1 MFKNIGIVL
10 QKEYLT
16 RVRQK
21 TFIIATLLTP
31 IGFILL
37 GVLPALIASWS
48 SDTDKMTIWVIDEK
62 KLLDSHFES
71 MNTSDI
77 QYKTANYSLA
87 EGKSQIKNKEDEAI
101 LVIPESFEPK
111 TLNVTLYSSKSLSI
125 SLLGKI
131 KSQLKNQ
138 VSEYKLNQ
146 ANISKEQKELLNF
159 NLDVN
164 TVKILDEGEEK
175 TSAIL
180 AVGIGYIMAIL
191 IYMFL
196 LMYGSMVMRGV
207 VEEKSNRIMEI
218 IVSTVKPIDLMIGKI
233 LGIALVG
240 LTQFSIWVITILL
253 FNLILS
259 FFISTEVTINEQQG
273 ITKSEMQNIMNEVYF
288 AINSFKISLIFHFI
302 FYFLGGYILYG
313 SLFAAIG
320 AMIDNESDAQQ
331 LSLVV
336 IFPVLIPILL
346 IGNFIQNPNGS
357 LAIFMS
363 IFPLFSSITMM
374 IRLAATDVPWFQ
386 LVLSQILLI
395 VGVIGLG
402 WLSARIFRV
411 GILLY
416 GKKYSFKDAI
426 KWVFYKNG

>member
-1 MFKNIGIVL
+1 MLKNIGIVL
-10 QKEYLT
+10 QKEYLI

-21 TFIIATLLTP
+21 TFILSTILTP

-37 GVLPALIASWS
+37 VTLPALITAWS
-48 SDTDKMTIWVIDEK
+48 NDIERVTVWVIDEK
-62 KLLDSHFES
+62 KLLEPYLQTLQNSE
-71 MNTSDI
+71 I
-77 QYKTANYSLA
+77 QYKTTHNDLSKSKSL
-87 EGKSQIKNKEDEAI
+87 IKDREDEAV
-101 LVIPESFEPK
+101 LVIPESFDPK
-111 TLNVTLYSSKSLSI
+111 TLNVTLYSSQSFSI
-125 SLLGKI
+125 GLITKI
-131 KSQLKNQ
+131 KTQLKT
-138 VSEYKLNQ
+138 VISEYKLNQ

-159 NLDVN
+159 TLDVN
-164 TVKILDEGEEK
+164 TVKILEEGEEK
-175 TSAIL
+175 TSAFL
-180 AVGIGYIMAIL
+180 AVGIGYVMALL

-218 IVSTVKPIDLMIGKI
+218 IVSAVKPIELMIGKI

-240 LTQFSIWVITILL
+240 LTQFSIWVVTILV

-259 FFISTEVTINEQQG
+259 FFVTSNIEMNSPQEL
-273 ITKSEMQNIMNEVYF
+273 TKSEIQNMMNEIYV
-288 AINSFKISLIFHFI
+288 AMNSFKISLIFHFI

-331 LSLVV
+331 LSLIVV
-336 IFPVLIPILL
+336 FPVLIPILL
-346 IGNFIQNPNGS
+346 MGNFIQNPNGT
-357 LAIFMS
+357 LAVFMS

-374 IRLAATDVPWFQ
+374 IRLASTDVPWLQ
-386 LVLSQILLI
+386 LLLSQFLLI
-395 VGVIGLG
+395 LGVIGLG

-416 GKKYSFKDAI
+416 GKKYTIKDAI
-426 KWVFYKNG
+426 KWIFYQNG

>member
-1 MFKNIGIVL
+1 MLKNIGIVL
-10 QKEYLT
+10 QKEYLV

-21 TFIIATLLTP
+21 TFILSTILAP

-37 GVLPALIASWS
+37 VILPALITAWS
-48 SDTDKMTIWVIDEK
+48 NDIEKVTVWVIDEK
-62 KLLDSHFES
+62 KLLEPYLQTLQ
-71 MNTSDI
+71 NSDI
-77 QYKTANYSLA
+77 QYKITNKDLEKSKSLV
-87 EGKSQIKNKEDEAI
+87 KDKEDEAI
-101 LVIPESFEPK
+101 LVIPESFNPK
-111 TLNVTLYSSKSLSI
+111 TLNVTLYSSQSFSI
-125 SLLGKI
+125 GLITKI
-131 KSQLKNQ
+131 KTQLKT
-138 VSEYKLNQ
+138 VISEYKLNQ

-159 NLDVN
+159 TLDVN
-164 TVKILDEGEEK
+164 TVKILEEGEEK
-175 TSAIL
+175 TSAFL
-180 AVGIGYIMAIL
+180 AVGIGYVMALL

-218 IVSTVKPIDLMIGKI
+218 IISAVKPIELMIGKI

-240 LTQFSIWVITILL
+240 LTQFSIWVVTILL

-259 FFISTEVTINEQQG
+259 FFVTSNIDMSSPQEL
-273 ITKSEMQNIMNEVYF
+273 TKSEIQNMMNEVY
-288 AINSFKISLIFHFI
+288 AAMNSFKISLIFHFI

-331 LSLVV
+331 LSLIVV
-336 IFPVLIPILL
+336 FPVLIPILL
-346 IGNFIQNPNGS
+346 MGNFIQNPNGT
-357 LAIFMS
+357 LAVFMS

-374 IRLAATDVPWFQ
+374 IRLASTDVPWLQ
-386 LVLSQILLI
+386 LLLSQFLLI
-395 VGVIGLG
+395 LGVIGLG

-416 GKKYSFKDAI
+416 GKKYTVKDAI
-426 KWVFYKNG
+426 KWIFYQNG

>member
-21 TFIIATLLTP
+21 TFIIATILTP

-37 GVLPALIASWS
+37 GVLPALITSWS
-48 SDTDKMTIWVIDEK
+48 SDSEKITVWVIDEK
-62 KLLDSHFES
+62 NLLVSNLES
-71 MNTSDI
+71 MNTSEI
-77 QYKTANYSLA
+77 YYKSANYSLA
-87 EGKSQIKNKEDEAI
+87 EGKNQIKNKENEAI
-101 LVIPESFEPK
+101 LVIPESFDPK

-131 KSQLKNQ
+131 KSHLKNQ
-138 VSEYKLNQ
+138 ISEYKLNQ

-218 IVSTVKPIDLMIGKI
+218 IVSTVKPIELMIGKI
-233 LGIALVG
+233 VGIALVG

-331 LSLVV
+331 LSLMV

-386 LVLSQILLI
+386 LILSQILLI
-395 VGVIGLG
+395 LGVIGLG

-426 KWVFYKNG
+426 KWVFYKNV

>member
-1 MFKNIGIVL
+1 MLKNIGIVL

-21 TFIIATLLTP
+21 TFIIATILTP

-37 GVLPALIASWS
+37 GVLPALITVWS
-48 SDTDKMTIWVIDEK
+48 SDDTAAITVWVIDEK
-62 KLLDSHFES
+62 KLLDWEA
-71 MNTSDI
+71 MNTSEI
-77 QYKTANYSLA
+77 VYKISNENLSET
-87 EGKSQIKNKEDEAI
+87 KDKIKNKEDEAI
-101 LVIPESFEPK
+101 LVIPESFDPK

-125 SLLGKI
+125 NTIGKI
-131 KSQLKNQ
+131 KSQLKTQ
-138 VSEYKLNQ
+138 ISEYKLNQ
-146 ANISKEQKELLNF
+146 AQISKEQRELLNF
-159 NLDVN
+159 SLDIN
-164 TVKILDEGEEK
+164 TVKILEEGEEK
-175 TSAIL
+175 TSALL
-180 AVGIGYIMAIL
+180 AVGIGYVMAIL
-191 IYMFL
+191 IYLFL

-218 IVSTVKPIDLMIGKI
+218 IVSTVKPIELMIGKI

-253 FNLILS
+253 FNFILG
-259 FFISTEVTINEQQG
+259 FFITPEVSLDTSQE
-273 ITKSEMQNIMNEVYF
+273 ITKSEMQNIMNEVYL

-331 LSLVV
+331 LSLIV
-336 IFPVLIPILL
+336 IFPVLIPFLL

-357 LAIFMS
+357 LAVFMS

-374 IRLAATDVPWFQ
+374 IRLAATDVSWLQ
-386 LVLSQILLI
+386 LILSQVLLVL
-395 VGVIGLG
+395 GVIGLG

-416 GKKYSFKDAI
+416 GKKYSLKDAM